1 MGWLSSAFSSVCS
14 AVSSIGSSVSNFC
27 ASVLPRIST
36 TLDSIGSVIAGIAN
50 AVLKILGVFEEDDDV
65 EDMGDRAIQAG
76 EAGIKPENFDTYDEY
91 MAEIR
96 NFKLDP
102 ERSADLSSVEKLAA
116 GLGIG
121 AVGLEKKFDAPEGS
135 MGVLWLLA
143 ASNPAFFTADR
154 LVHLVKS
161 GANLLQVANFFDG
174 KLELTEAVATR
185 KTLMGVERDFS
196 PGKSDEAIYADL
208 NAAKAAVRNLEH

>member
-1 MGWLSSAFSSVCS
+1 
-14 AVSSIGSSVSNFC
+14 
-27 ASVLPRIST
+27 
-36 TLDSIGSVIAGIAN
+36 
-50 AVLKILGVFEEDDDV
+50 VLKILGVFEEDDDV

-161 GANLLQVANFFDG
+161 GANLLQVASFFDG
-174 KLELTEAVATR
+174 KLGPADAVAMR
-185 KTLMGVERDFS
+185 QTLMGVERGFASDR
-196 PGKSDEAIYADL
+196 SDEVIYADL
-208 NAAKAAVRNLEH
+208 NQAKDAVRQLKEPQR

>member
-1 MGWLSSAFSSVCS
+1 M
-14 AVSSIGSSVSNFC
+14 
-27 ASVLPRIST
+27 
-36 TLDSIGSVIAGIAN
+36 
-50 AVLKILGVFEEDDDV
+50 LKIFGVFEEDDDV

-76 EAGIKPENFDTYDEY
+76 EAGIKPEKFDTYDEY

-102 ERSADLSSVEKLAA
+102 ERSAELSSVEKLAA

-121 AVGLEKKFDAPEGS
+121 AVGLEKKLDAPEGS

-161 GANLLQVANFFDG
+161 GADLLQVASFFDG
-174 KLELTEAVATR
+174 KLGPADAVSTR
-185 KTLMGVERDFS
+185 QTLMGVERDFS
-196 PGKSDEAIYADL
+196 PGKSDEAIYAEL
-208 NAAKAAVRNLEH
+208 NVAKTAVRNLEH

>member
-1 MGWLSSAFSSVCS
+1 MGFWSSLGSAISST
-14 AVSSIGSSVSNFC
+14 VSSIGSAVSSFC
-27 ASVLPRIST
+27 TSVLPRITST
-36 TLDSIGSVIAGIAN
+36 LESIGSVIGGIAN
-50 AVLKILGVFEEDDDV
+50 AVLKIFGVFEEDDDV

-102 ERSADLSSVEKLAA
+102 ERSAELSSVEKLAA

-121 AVGLEKKFDAPEGS
+121 AVGLEKKLDAPEGS

-161 GANLLQVANFFDG
+161 GADLLQVASFFDG
-174 KLELTEAVATR
+174 KLGPADAVSTR
-185 KTLMGVERDFS
+185 QTLMGVERDFS
-196 PGKSDEAIYADL
+196 PGKSDEAIYAEL
-208 NAAKAAVRNLEH
+208 NAAKTGVRNLEQ